1 MLLPT
6 YTSLLSFL
14 TELHLGPVDIHSC
27 SPPRGLVR
35 TTVALGSLH
44 LASSTEA
51 CTTSRWDMG
60 LPHHLPL
67 GPFTPALAAR
77 Q

>member
-1 MLLPT
+1 MLLPS

-14 TELHLGPVDIHSC
+14 TELHLGPVDIQSR
-27 SPPRGLVR
+27 SPPQGLVR
-35 TTVALGSLH
+35 TTVALESLH

-51 CTTSRWDMG
+51 CTASQWDMG
-60 LPHHLPL
+60 LPHHLP
-67 GPFTPALAAR
+67 FTPALAAG

>member
-14 TELHLGPVDIHSC
+14 TELHLGPVDIQSC
-27 SPPRGLVR
+27 SPPRDLVR
-35 TTVALGSLH
+35 TTAAFESLH
-44 LASSTEA
+44 LASSMEV
-51 CTTSRWDMG
+51 CTASRWDMG
-60 LPHHLPL
+60 LPHHRPL
-67 GPFTPALAAR
+67 GPFTPALAAG